1 VKCALPEL
9 PKYLVLLAAALAIP
23 PVGAAQHV
31 WQADLQIKSLTVS
44 QPNGKLTARFVV
56 TADIGEAMAP
66 TVEVML
72 PPGVGILE
80 MGPGCRPGANPP
92 GVSVLRARVL
102 CTVGNLA
109 SRMSRE
115 LYVIASSPPANAST
129 EFGVIALSDTP
140 DPRPGNN
147 FAQRKVP

>member
-1 VKCALPEL
+1 M
-9 PKYLVLLAAALAIP
+9 LLATALASP
-23 PVGAAQHV
+23 AVGAAQHV
-31 WQADLQIKSLTVS
+31 WQADLQITSLTVS
-44 QPNGKLTARFVV
+44 QANGNLTARFVV
-56 TADIGEAMAP
+56 RAEIGEAMAT

-72 PPGVGILE
+72 PPGVGIVEL
-80 MGPGCRPGANPP
+80 GIGCRAGANPP

-109 SRMSRE
+109 PRMSRE
-115 LYVIASSPPANAST
+115 LYVITTSPPANAST
-129 EFGVIALSDTP
+129 EFGVIALSNTP